1 MTQPAALDIALYQ
14 GDSFD
19 LFVRVKARDTGGT
32 MVYQNLTGATPKCQ
46 MRAAKNNPTVLI
58 EFTCTLSNQTTTPGG
73 VLIHA
78 TPANTL
84 GLVATS
90 PGAPNVWDL
99 EILYSNG
106 DKKTILAGNASVTAE
121 VTR

>member
-1 MTQPAALDIALYQ
+1 MTKPATQDIDIYQ

-19 LFVRVKARDTGGT
+19 LFVRVKARDAGGT
-32 MVYQNLTGATPKCQ
+32 MVYQNLTGATPKAQ
-46 MRAAKNNPTVLI
+46 IRQSKSNVTVLV

-73 VLIHA
+73 VLVHA
-78 TPANTL
+78 TPAQTAAL
-84 GLVATS
+84 AATS

-106 DKKTILAGNASVTAE
+106 DKRTILAGNASVTAE